1 MPTFEYVSRYPHPRS
16 EVFAW
21 HTRPGAF
28 VRLTPPG
35 MATLVEGV
43 DDLSVG
49 TEVVLRVSHPIVAGL
64 LPDVGRK
71 RKGPVGF
78 PWRVRHTELVPGE
91 RFVDEQVSGPFQ
103 RWIHEHHFAEGPG
116 NATIVTDRVHWE
128 LRTLPARIANPL
140 VEMQLSGL
148 FGFRERQLRADLALH
163 ARLGATPRTVVVAGA
178 SGLVGTQLC
187 ALLTSGGHTVRRLV
201 RGAATGPDAVAWDP
215 AEGVLPGD
223 ALAGA
228 DAVVNLSGHSIG
240 GRFTRK
246 HKEQVLT
253 SRLGATST
261 LARALAADPDG
272 KHLVQASA
280 IGYYGARR
288 HNELLTEESPAGDGF
303 LADVVRQ
310 WEDAAGPATDTG
322 VRTAFLRTGIALS
335 EGGGALL
342 PQVPLFSIGLGGRLT
357 DADAWFSWIGL
368 DDLARAYVHT
378 IVTPSLTGPVNA
390 VAPRPVTQQ
399 EFADTLG
406 RMLHR
411 PSWLPTPAV
420 GPTAVLGAEG
430 YDQLVNTDQRVS
442 SGKLSESG
450 FRFAHPNLGDAL
462 RHLLM
467 R

>member
-163 ARLGATPRTVVVAGA
+163 ARLGATPARSSSRARPGW
-178 SGLVGTQLC
+178 SGRSC
-187 ALLTSGGHTVRRLV
+187 ALSS
-201 RGAATGPDAVAWDP
+201 P
-215 AEGVLPGD
+215 
-223 ALAGA
+223 
-228 DAVVNLSGHSIG
+228 
-240 GRFTRK
+240 
-246 HKEQVLT
+246 
-253 SRLGATST
+253 
-261 LARALAADPDG
+261 
-272 KHLVQASA
+272 
-280 IGYYGARR
+280 
-288 HNELLTEESPAGDGF
+288 PAGTRCV
-303 LADVVRQ
+303 ASC
-310 WEDAAGPATDTG
+310 AAP
-322 VRTAFLRTGIALS
+322 
-335 EGGGALL
+335 
-342 PQVPLFSIGLGGRLT
+342 PPGR
-357 DADAWFSWIGL
+357 
-368 DDLARAYVHT
+368 
-378 IVTPSLTGPVNA
+378 TPSRGTR
-390 VAPRPVTQQ
+390 PR
-399 EFADTLG
+399 ASC
-406 RMLHR
+406 RAM
-411 PSWLPTPAV
+411 PSRAPTP
-420 GPTAVLGAEG
+420 
-430 YDQLVNTDQRVS
+430 S
-442 SGKLSESG
+442 
-450 FRFAHPNLGDAL
+450 
-462 RHLLM
+462 
-467 R
+467 

>member
-35 MATLVEGV
+35 MATLVGGE

-49 TEVVLRVSHPIVAGL
+49 TEVMLRVSHPIVAGL
-64 LPDVGRK
+64 LPDVGRT
-71 RKGPVGF
+71 RRGPVGIG
-78 PWRVRHTELVPGE
+78 WRVRHTELVPGE
-91 RFVDEQVSGPFQ
+91 RFVDEQVSGPFRQ
-103 RWIHEHHFAEGPG
+103 WEHEHDFADGPG
-116 NATIVTDRVHWE
+116 NSTVVTDRVHWE
-128 LRTLPARIANPL
+128 LPGVSVRLAAPL

-163 ARLGATPRTVVVAGA
+163 ARLDAAPRTVVVSGA

-187 ALLTSGGHTVRRLV
+187 ALLTTGGHRVRRLV
-201 RGAATGPDAVAWDP
+201 RGAAKTPDAVAWDP

-253 SRLGATST
+253 SRLGATLT
-261 LARALAADPDG
+261 LARALASDPEG

-288 HNELLTEESPAGDGF
+288 PHELLTEEASAGDGF

-310 WEDAAGPATDTG
+310 WEDAAGAATAAG

-342 PQVPLFSIGLGGRLT
+342 PQVPLFSVGLGGRLT
-357 DADAWFSWIGL
+357 DADAWLSWIGL
-368 DDLARAYVHT
+368 DDLARAYLHT
-378 IVTPSLTGPVNA
+378 ILTPSLTGPVNA
-390 VAPRPVTQQ
+390 VAPRPVTHGA
-399 EFADTLG
+399 FADTLG
-406 RMLHR
+406 HMLHR

-420 GPTAVLGAEG
+420 GPKAVLGAEG
-430 YDQLVNTDQRVS
+430 YDQLIDTDQRVS
-442 SGKLSESG
+442 SAKLGDSG